1 MSGKRLLDS
10 LALLKASSAVVS
22 KHIALRRQQV
32 NVYERTSSIARV
44 FKNQTEWDSSIVKGI
59 PGNAFTR
66 EISQTDVD
74 ANITPLEN
82 KSGLDKDRNYE
93 KPETNTN
100 AQLFPIG
107 ELIVQR
113 EKGKSQFLRDGALPP
128 IKLIKN
134 GSGVHY
140 RTSSDL
146 SRPGLGQGAS
156 ISIDEG
162 IKKALQLASPV
173 RDVIP
178 VPGIQSALLNPDGG
192 RDLQK
197 HTEKDIPSNFAEV
210 QPVSSQ
216 VLQDVFYTSTQK
228 TSQVSSSLPSVK
240 LPMSTEDTTEVNGPF
255 FSNLLNQD
263 VSYSSVIKKTNE
275 TPIPEGQAVP
285 EQQQPSDEIFSDMFH
300 GPRVAK
306 ILKGESK
313 RALAVEDSS
322 LHVGQGPLLK
332 HRELPQGRDQEKIK
346 IRSGGQNLSRNI
358 GDPGLVDMLGTLRK
372 ADTKEVRNLAE
383 DLAKESRSVSSATR
397 GVRTYTSIISGDFV
411 DKLIVIM

>member
-44 FKNQTEWDSSIVKGI
+44 VKNQIEWESSIVKSI
-59 PGNAFTR
+59 PGNAFQR
-66 EISQTDVD
+66 EISQTNVD

-100 AQLFPIG
+100 AQLLPVG
-107 ELIVQR
+107 ELSIQR
-113 EKGKSQFLRDGALPP
+113 EKGTSQFLRDGALPP
-128 IKLIKN
+128 IKPINN
-134 GSGVHY
+134 GSGVHN

-146 SRPGLGQGAS
+146 SRPGLGRGAS
-156 ISIDEG
+156 ISNDEG
-162 IKKALQLASPV
+162 IKKALQLVSPV

-197 HTEKDIPSNFAEV
+197 RTEKDIPSNFAEA

-228 TSQVSSSLPSVK
+228 KSQVSSSLPSAK
-240 LPMSTEDTTEVNGPF
+240 LPMATEDTTELNGPF
-255 FSNLLNQD
+255 TSNLLNQD
-263 VSYSSVIKKTNE
+263 VLYSTVIKKANE

-285 EQQQPSDEIFSDMFH
+285 KQQQPSDEMFSEIFH
-300 GPRVAK
+300 GSPVAK
-306 ILKGESK
+306 MLKGDSK
-313 RALAVEDSS
+313 RALAVENPS

-332 HRELPQGRDQEKIK
+332 QRELPQGRDQEKIE
-346 IRSGGQNLSRNI
+346 IRSSGQYLSRNI
-358 GDPGLVDMLGTLRK
+358 GDSELVNMLGTLRK
-372 ADTKEVRNLAE
+372 ADTKEVSNLAE
-383 DLAKESRSVSSATR
+383 DLAKESRSVSSAIR
-397 GVRTYTSIISGDFV
+397 GVRTNTPFISGDFV

>member
-10 LALLKASSAVVS
+10 LSLLRASSAVVS

-32 NVYERTSSIARV
+32 NVYERTSSIARL
-44 FKNQTEWDSSIVKGI
+44 FKSQTEWVSSIVKSI
-59 PGNAFTR
+59 PGNAFKR

-74 ANITPLEN
+74 ANITPFEN
-82 KSGLDKDRNYE
+82 KSCLDKDRNYE
-93 KPETNTN
+93 KPETNKNT
-100 AQLFPIG
+100 QLPPIG

-128 IKLIKN
+128 IKPIKN
-134 GSGVHY
+134 GSGVDN

-146 SRPGLGQGAS
+146 SRPGLGRGAS
-156 ISIDEG
+156 ISNDEG
-162 IKKALQLASPV
+162 IKKALQLVSPL

-197 HTEKDIPSNFAEV
+197 HTEKDVPSTFAEA

-216 VLQDVFYTSTQK
+216 VLQDVFYTSNQK

-240 LPMSTEDTTEVNGPF
+240 LPMATEDTQEVNGPF
-255 FSNLLNQD
+255 SSDLLNQEEF
-263 VSYSSVIKKTNE
+263 YSSVNKKTSE
-275 TPIPEGQAVP
+275 TPIPEGQVVP
-285 EQQQPSDEIFSDMFH
+285 EQQQPSDEIFSEIFH
-300 GPRVAK
+300 SPRVAK
-306 ILKGESK
+306 MLKGESK
-313 RALAVEDSS
+313 RALAVENSS

-332 HRELPQGRDQEKIK
+332 HRESPKGRDQENIK
-346 IRSGGQNLSRNI
+346 ILSSGQNLSRKI
-358 GDPGLVDMLGTLRK
+358 GDSELVNMFGTLRK
-372 ADTKEVRNLAE
+372 ADTEEVRNLAE

-397 GVRTYTSIISGDFV
+397 GVRTNTSFILGDFV
-411 DKLIVIM
+411 DKLIVII